1 MLLAQPAPPACPAA
15 CATRAPFQPS
25 IPPPRRLGPSSRS
38 YGPGDKQ
45 LEAFSRSISDYQP
58 DQIAAHVAA
67 APMLLTSSLRCHPA
81 RSTAW
86 AVACTS
92 QAHGQSLLVLLR
104 ELYLS
109 HGYTEDSLPGLL
121 NTPNKRGQTCLHVA
135 ASRGNAACVRFLLD
149 HGCDVLRADKNGR
162 NALHMAAAADSAE
175 CARILVAQ
183 AEALDTQ
190 AAAVDGSGSLE
201 GPGSPGSP
209 RNDGQDQ
216 LQQVQQQQWR
226 STLSLSLAGHR
237 SPRPRSASARSRSQS
252 PGAVAPSGR
261 AQSHSGMAHQQQA
274 TAMSAVA
281 R

>member
-1 MLLAQPAPPACPAA
+1 MPLLLPSLPPA
-15 CATRAPFQPS
+15 TRTPLHPP
-25 IPPPRRLGPSSRS
+25 IPHRLGPSSRFN
-38 YGPGDKQ
+38 GPGDKQ

-67 APMLLTSSLRCHPA
+67 APVLLTSSLRCHPA

-92 QAHGQSLLVLLR
+92 QTHGQSLLALLR

-109 HGYTEDSLPGLL
+109 HGYPEDSLPGLL

-175 CARILVAQ
+175 CARMLVAQ

-190 AAAVDGSGSLE
+190 AAAVAASGAPE
-201 GPGSPGSP
+201 GPGSPESP

-216 LQQVQQQQWR
+216 VQQVKQQPGR
-226 STLSLSLAGHR
+226 PTLSLSLAGHR

-252 PGAVAPSGR
+252 PGQAAPSGR
-261 AQSHSGMAHQQQA
+261 ASSHSGMTQQEQQA
-274 TAMSAVA
+274 AMSMVA